1 MPCCRVGA
9 RVPVIFLQALDFADV
24 SPSTLDLLVVNDL
37 LAPILGFAVLQWIQW
52 EKREEARPSDRS
64 VRTRALRCIAPSD

>member
-1 MPCCRVGA
+1 MS
-9 RVPVIFLQALDFADV
+9 LQALDYADLG
-24 SPSTLDLLVVNDL
+24 PATLDLLLLNNS
-37 LAPILGFAVLQWIQW
+37 LAPILGIVLQWVQW